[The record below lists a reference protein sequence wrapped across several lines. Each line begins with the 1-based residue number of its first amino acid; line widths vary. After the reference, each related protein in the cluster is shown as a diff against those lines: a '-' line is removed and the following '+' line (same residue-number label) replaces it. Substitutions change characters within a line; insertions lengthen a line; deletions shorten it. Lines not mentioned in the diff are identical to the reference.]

1 MEYIG
6 IDIGGTNI
14 RIGGINK
21 KEELIFEYKEKTK
34 ENVTTGD
41 DLYEKIKK
49 LIKMVPNFKNYKA
62 IGIGSPGSINKELGQ
77 VITSKN
83 LSILNNYPLVEK
95 LKKEFNKPI
104 FLENDAVVAAL
115 AEATKGKGKSKKIV
129 CYITISTGVGGG
141 IIIDKNIY
149 PGSNNLGT
157 FFSQIILDG
166 KNTTN
171 GLISGTALLKQTKE
185 KLDKNIKNARE
196 LFELEKNHNT
206 IAEEI
211 IKEFKNNF
219 TTLLLNIS
227 SIINPDIII
236 LGGGVMKSKDRFLS
250 EVIENFRNKAHP
262 QAKDTIIE
270 TAQFKEPGIIGAAL
284 LAKTLY
290 DSSERKK

>member
-49 LIKMVPNFKNYKA
+49 LIKMVPNFKDYKA

-115 AEATKGKGKSKKIV
+115 AEASKGKGKNKKIV
-129 CYITISTGVGGG
+129 CYITISTGIGGS

>member
-129 CYITISTGVGGG
+129 YYITISTGVGGG